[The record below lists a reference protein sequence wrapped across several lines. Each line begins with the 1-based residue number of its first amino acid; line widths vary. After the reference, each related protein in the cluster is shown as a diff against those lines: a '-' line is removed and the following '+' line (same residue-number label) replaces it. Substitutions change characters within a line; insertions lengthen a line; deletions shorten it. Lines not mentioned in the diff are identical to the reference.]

1 MRAITIHRHGGPEE
15 LRLDEM
21 PEPTAGPG
29 EVVVRLK
36 AAALNHLDIWV
47 RGGIPGLKLSFPHI
61 MGSDGAGIVSEIGE
75 GVEPIAPGDPVLVDP
90 GISCGR
96 CEFCEMGEESQC
108 IEFHLLGEHVDGT
121 YADFAVVPQRNIHP
135 IPSHLSFEEAAALPL
150 VYLTAWRM
158 LVSRARLSPNED
170 LLIIGIG
177 GGVASAAMQLGL
189 EMGARVIVTS
199 GDPKKIEKARDL
211 GVHHAFNHHERDIV
225 DEVKKATDR
234 RGVDVC
240 ADSAG
245 AATWQKSLQCL
256 AKGGRLV
263 TCGATTGPVGETDIR
278 RLFWNQLS
286 ILGSTMGS
294 RKDVLDML
302 RFVEEKGLRP
312 IIDTLYPLEEV
323 LDAHNKLVRGEQ
335 FGKLVLKIND

>member
-15 LRLDEM
+15 LRLDEL
-21 PEPTAGPG
+21 PELTAGPRK
-29 EVVVRLK
+29 VVVRLK

-47 RGGIPGLKLSFPHI
+47 RVGIPGLKLTFPHI
-61 MGSDGAGIVSEIGE
+61 MGSDGAGIVHETGE
-75 GVEPIAPGDPVLVDP
+75 GVERISPGDRVLMDP

-96 CEFCEMGEESQC
+96 CEFCERGEESQC

-121 YADFAVVPQRNIHP
+121 YADFAVVPEGNLHP

-158 LVSRARLSPNED
+158 LINRARLSANED
-170 LLIIGIG
+170 LLVVGVG

-189 EMGARVIVTS
+189 EMGARVIATS
-199 GDPKKIEKARDL
+199 GDPKKIEKALEL
-211 GVHHAFNHHERDIV
+211 GVHHAFNHHECDIAA
-225 DEVKKATDR
+225 EVKKFTNG

-256 AKGGRLV
+256 VKGGRLV
-263 TCGATTGPVGETDIR
+263 TCGATTGPIGETDIR
-278 RLFWNQLS
+278 RVFWNQLS

-302 RFVEEKGLRP
+302 RFVEEKGLIP
-312 IIDTLYPLEEV
+312 IIDTRYPLEEA

-335 FGKLVLKIND
+335 FGKLVLTISD